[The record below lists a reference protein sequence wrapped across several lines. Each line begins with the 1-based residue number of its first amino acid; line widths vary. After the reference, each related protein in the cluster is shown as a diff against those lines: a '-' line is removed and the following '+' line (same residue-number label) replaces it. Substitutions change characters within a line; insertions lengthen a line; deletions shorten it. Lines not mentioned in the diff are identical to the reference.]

1 MLNLLKSD
9 LYRLIH
15 GKALWVMTVVLVACM
30 AFAAG
35 MLHWV
40 TQPDFLAFYAQAE
53 MMTVDEV
60 QSELVP
66 REEAEENFA
75 VTVQGLASA
84 CAPMGSVRC
93 PLLTTSRMCP
103 PRCGSST
110 VLPGCSVRGS

>member
-40 TQPDFLAFYAQAE
+40 TP
-53 MMTVDEV
+53 
-60 QSELVP
+60 
-66 REEAEENFA
+66 
-75 VTVQGLASA
+75 
-84 CAPMGSVRC
+84 
-93 PLLTTSRMCP
+93 
-103 PRCGSST
+103 
-110 VLPGCSVRGS
+110 